1 MGEERGTRVLAART
15 LCAGI
20 ELTLHAPDHVTGV
33 NHPKIQNMSDS
44 RTNFVLRAQVIA
56 ALK

>member
-1 MGEERGTRVLAART
+1 MLAART

-44 RTNFVLRAQVIA
+44 RTNFVLRAQVLA